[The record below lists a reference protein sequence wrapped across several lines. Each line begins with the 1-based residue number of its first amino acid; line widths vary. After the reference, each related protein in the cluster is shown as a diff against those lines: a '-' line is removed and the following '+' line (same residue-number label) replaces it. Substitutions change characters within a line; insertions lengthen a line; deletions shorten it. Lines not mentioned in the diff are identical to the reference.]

1 MDEYV
6 RRVVFEVGPY
16 SDKDTLPGGLLIFG
30 SLNYLKMHII
40 IIITGLQVTSR
51 RPCWCGEEQKH
62 FSQGT
67 LFPYNF
73 YCSDHQHGRQLSRGC
88 KLRIAYKK
96 STSSLPFVV
105 GRPYGTLL
113 ISLQPQLCI
122 PHFLFPLNS
131 RDDKKCFA
139 RCYCFHY
146 PVIGYFQTSV
156 HCVLLEPVVLITI
169 NCLT

>member
-1 MDEYV
+1 MDENV
-6 RRVVFEVGPY
+6 RRVLSKVGPY

-40 IIITGLQVTSR
+40 IVISDLQVTSR

-62 FSQGT
+62 LSLLGTVFSCKSFEI
-67 LFPYNF
+67 LFIV
-73 YCSDHQHGRQLSRGC
+73 HQHGRQLSRGC

-113 ISLQPQLCI
+113 VSLRP
-122 PHFLFPLNS
+122 
-131 RDDKKCFA
+131 
-139 RCYCFHY
+139 
-146 PVIGYFQTSV
+146 
-156 HCVLLEPVVLITI
+156 
-169 NCLT
+169 